1 MAGGMGRQDGLR
13 HELKQN
19 VRVDPRLVVQGQ
31 LMQLSQAE
39 LDAAIERELNE
50 NPALERL
57 EEPHDSP
64 TQDEVLRAVAPRE
77 LRPASEDREMARSL
91 SIDPDSEVDWTE
103 LASSMDSL
111 ADTVLGQL
119 EVTAPP
125 RLMGL
130 LAFYVG
136 SLNERGYLEVTVEE
150 AALHCGTSLEEAEA
164 ALAYLHACQPAG
176 VGARDLR
183 ECLVIQLRSAST
195 DAERLAHDLVAT
207 AWNLL
212 VRRSAK
218 SVARRFKVT
227 PELAEEAFHVVTTLQ
242 PYPADG
248 FGGSSRPDLRRATVR
263 PDLQLRLTDAGW
275 SVEVSGPSASSLCL
289 NRFYRARLEELRG
302 SRATSHERRHLS
314 EYLSRAENFLHAL
327 EQRRRTMQ
335 LIGEY
340 LIEHQ
345 DGYVRTGDVR
355 FLKPLTRAQI
365 AAAISVHE
373 STVSRA
379 TSKKYL
385 QIATGEVVAF
395 EVLFK
400 PALRIQQRIAEIVA
414 NEHPDQPMSDALI
427 AQRLAEQGIHVAR
440 RTVNKYRD
448 KCRTLSSRRRKT
460 A

>member
-1 MAGGMGRQDGLR
+1 
-13 HELKQN
+13 
-19 VRVDPRLVVQGQ
+19 
-31 LMQLSQAE
+31 MQLSQAE
-39 LDAAIERELNE
+39 LEAAIERELSE

-57 EEPHDSP
+57 EEPLDAP
-64 TQDEVLRAVAPRE
+64 TRDEVLRAVAPRE
-77 LRPASEDREMARSL
+77 LRPSSEDREMARSL
-91 SIDPDSEVDWTE
+91 SIDTDSEPDWTE
-103 LASSMDSL
+103 LASSTDSL

-119 EVTAPP
+119 EVTAPAEL
-125 RLMGL
+125 RGL
-130 LAFYVG
+130 LTFYVG
-136 SLNERGYLEVTVEE
+136 SLNERGYLEATVED
-150 AALHCGTSLEEAEA
+150 AALHCGASLEEAEA
-164 ALAYLHACQPAG
+164 ALGFLHKCQPPG

-183 ECLVIQLRSAST
+183 ECLTIQLRTAGT
-195 DAERLAHDLVAT
+195 DAERLAHDLVAN

-218 SVARRFKVT
+218 AVARRFNVT
-227 PELAEEAFHVVTTLQ
+227 PELAEQAFEVVTRLQ
-242 PYPADG
+242 PYPAEG
-248 FGGSSRPDLRRATVR
+248 FGDSSRPDVRRAGVR
-263 PDLQLRLTDAGW
+263 PDLRLQLTDAGW
-275 SVEVSGPSASSLCL
+275 SAEVCGPSASSLCL
-289 NRFYRARLEELRG
+289 NRFYRARLEELRE
-302 SRATSHERRHLS
+302 SRAMPHERRHLS
-314 EYLSRAENFLHAL
+314 EYLSRAENFLYAL
-327 EQRRRTMQ
+327 EQRRRTLR

-365 AAAISVHE
+365 AAAVSVHE

-379 TSKKYL
+379 TSGKFL
-385 QIATGEVVAF
+385 EIATGEVVPF

-414 NEHPDQPMSDALI
+414 NEHPERPMSDAVI